1 MNRKGMNRI
10 AAYYA
15 RKYDWYAA
23 LLQHSD
29 DMLGNETP
37 YLTADILEQ
46 HYYNSKAPEG
56 CYVYRTSGTSGGRRK
71 MIAYSEADERRYL
84 AVKTRL
90 FAQLAGDRPIRRA
103 FADMGTGHAAATS
116 IAIFKELGWENEAIA
131 YDEPIERHIER
142 LTQFRPDL
150 LYTMPSL
157 LERIACALD
166 DPASL
171 GIQCIIT
178 VGEAA
183 SPQWRS
189 AMASTFGID
198 ARDVMD
204 TYGSIE
210 IGTIAW
216 FDDNAGCYRLA
227 EGIHAEAVAPA
238 AIGLADTLA
247 SDEAALVLTSTQ
259 RAEFPAIRFVTGDVV
274 RGFQPASEHA
284 GATFEAI
291 VRRIGPE
298 LKHGEK
304 ISIHDIEAAVFA
316 HAKRVQVRAASSAN
330 RLILYLYGPD
340 ATPDR
345 AARIE
350 AEIGQRVPEIGA
362 MIHGGMLP
370 RIEIVLASSESE
382 MPQGSVKQKKWH
394 QPTDGN

>member
-1 MNRKGMNRI
+1 MNRKGMNRL

-15 RKYDWYAA
+15 HKYAWYAA
-23 LLQHSD
+23 LLQRSGD
-29 DMLGNETP
+29 RRDCDVP

-46 HYYNSKAPEG
+46 HYYNSEAPEG
-56 CYVYRTSGTSGGRRK
+56 CFVYRTSGTSGGRRK

-90 FAQLAGDRPIRRA
+90 FAQLAGDRPIKRA

-116 IAIFKELGWENEAIA
+116 IAIFQALGWECDSIA
-131 YDEPIERHIER
+131 YNEPIERHIER
-142 LTQFRPDL
+142 LKQFRPDL

-157 LERIACALD
+157 LDRIVCALD

-171 GIQCIIT
+171 GIRCIVT
-178 VGEAA
+178 VGESA

-189 AMASTFGID
+189 AMASTFGIHEG
-198 ARDVMD
+198 DVLD

-216 FDDNAGCYRLA
+216 FDHSAGYYRLA
-227 EGIHAEAVAPA
+227 DGIYAETAEPA
-238 AIGLADTLA
+238 ALGIDGALA

-274 RGFQPASEHA
+274 RGFKPASEHT

-304 ISIHDIEAAVFA
+304 ISIHDIEAAVFV

-330 RLILYLYGPD
+330 RLIVYLFGPD
-340 ATPDR
+340 ATPER
-345 AARIE
+345 AERIE

-362 MIHGGMLP
+362 MIRGGMLP
-370 RIEIVLASSESE
+370 RIEIVLASSESQL
-382 MPQGSVKQKKWH
+382 PQGSVKQKKWH